1 MVKKKN
7 EIFTNNVSQ
16 SFVQQNNNV
25 HFSEN
30 RKKYW
35 RRNKYKNFLLKISP
49 IQILFATTTSIY
61 ADIVRNA
68 AEICHMP
75 FHEGRWLSGSI
86 TARASYITDIQSWRP
101 LIDFNTK
108 TVMRYFQKKY
118 LTLNNKRA
126 YSQNIKF
133 SWKEIRQPSV
143 IIIPDI
149 GKSLMI
155 VRESKKI
162 GIPIIGLINSDQ
174 LISVDYPLMGNSDS
188 IHLVNFFCHF
198 LANMISKQ
206 IINNCYTGFRHLM
219 RNQFTMSQINKRRK
233 RIIVEDTIALYNKPF
248 LQKKTNKI
256 VNVHKIKDI
265 FTVFHNN
272 YNRKLKK
279 YQLEEKI
286 RKQKYQSTGKLY
298 GVYNDLSRKESVETD
313 DFLFKRKRLL
323 SRLVPLFINIT
334 LKQKINFL
342 KKNKFIYFFL
352 LKAIRNIKVKSF
364 YTAKTILKLEYS
376 WTKSF
381 FNKYSYFIALWQ
393 NASNYIFSSN
403 KIRNHYFLK
412 IAFYNLL
419 QKKIYRRTQKY
430 AKNNP
435 YYWSTF
441 EKLSGNTYVLQ
452 NLVWIHFLLDKK
464 ILQERTTNWTTY
476 RYTYKNYLKWRKYEK
491 KYKKERRN
499 EKKKKSYK
507 IEK

>member
-1 MVKKKN
+1 M
-7 EIFTNNVSQ
+7 
-16 SFVQQNNNV
+16 
-25 HFSEN
+25 
-30 RKKYW
+30 
-35 RRNKYKNFLLKISP
+35 
-49 IQILFATTTSIY
+49 
-61 ADIVRNA
+61 
-68 AEICHMP
+68 
-75 FHEGRWLSGSI
+75 
-86 TARASYITDIQSWRP
+86 
-101 LIDFNTK
+101 
-108 TVMRYFQKKY
+108 
-118 LTLNNKRA
+118 
-126 YSQNIKF
+126 
-133 SWKEIRQPSV
+133 
-143 IIIPDI
+143 
-149 GKSLMI
+149 
-155 VRESKKI
+155 
-162 GIPIIGLINSDQ
+162 
-174 LISVDYPLMGNSDS
+174 
-188 IHLVNFFCHF
+188 
-198 LANMISKQ
+198 
-206 IINNCYTGFRHLM
+206 
-219 RNQFTMSQINKRRK
+219 
-233 RIIVEDTIALYNKPF
+233 
-248 LQKKTNKI
+248 
-256 VNVHKIKDI
+256 
-265 FTVFHNN
+265 
-272 YNRKLKK
+272 
-279 YQLEEKI
+279 
-286 RKQKYQSTGKLY
+286 
-298 GVYNDLSRKESVETD
+298 
-313 DFLFKRKRLL
+313 
-323 SRLVPLFINIT
+323 VPLFINIT

-452 NLVWIHFLLDKK
+452 NLVWINFLLDKK